1 MERWA
6 HLAND
11 TGRQGRLSALALA
24 ALLVLGPLGITACSA
39 SPEPAPTG
47 TAIGG
52 GTASCD
58 EASLSAVIR
67 EEVDQTYPGA
77 TFVSLA
83 DYECVDGWAFARAQ
97 VDTSG
102 VVVPTAF
109 FLRAEGPFWV
119 PVSIE
124 EICGTPLSDSEVPE
138 PIYVQACGLP
148 D

>member
-1 MERWA
+1 M
-6 HLAND
+6 
-11 TGRQGRLSALALA
+11 
-24 ALLVLGPLGITACSA
+24 
-39 SPEPAPTG
+39 
-47 TAIGG
+47 
-52 GTASCD
+52 CD

-83 DYECVDGWAFARAQ
+83 DFECVDGWAYARAE

-109 FLRAEGPFWV
+109 FLRAEGQFWI

-124 EICGTPLSDSEVPE
+124 EICATPSAESSVPGEIYLKACGVPE
-138 PIYVQACGLP
+138 
-148 D
+148 